1 VTEKSKRDRS
11 LAISVVRLAIVL
23 LRCEQ
28 NLFADN
34 D

>member
-23 LRCEQ
+23 LRYEQ
-28 NLFADN
+28 NLVADN